1 MTLLLKNRF
10 FRLSNEIA
18 IDARDY
24 IIENFS
30 IDLSNYDVVI
40 GYRADNS
47 YFSFAESSF
56 TTEKPIDY
64 TQTKDAYEGNRE
76 SRVYQ
81 DSSVSP
87 YKNPSK
93 STISSDLSGRDE

>member
-1 MTLLLKNRF
+1 MK
-10 FRLSNEIA
+10 EK
-18 IDARDY
+18 
-24 IIENFS
+24 
-30 IDLSNYDVVI
+30 
-40 GYRADNS
+40 
-47 YFSFAESSF
+47 SSF

-87 YKNPSK
+87 YKNSSK
-93 STISSDLSGRDE
+93 STISNDLSGRDE

>member
-1 MTLLLKNRF
+1 MK
-10 FRLSNEIA
+10 EK
-18 IDARDY
+18 
-24 IIENFS
+24 
-30 IDLSNYDVVI
+30 
-40 GYRADNS
+40 
-47 YFSFAESSF
+47 SSF

-87 YKNPSK
+87 YKNSSK
-93 STISSDLSGRDE
+93 SIISNELSGREDL